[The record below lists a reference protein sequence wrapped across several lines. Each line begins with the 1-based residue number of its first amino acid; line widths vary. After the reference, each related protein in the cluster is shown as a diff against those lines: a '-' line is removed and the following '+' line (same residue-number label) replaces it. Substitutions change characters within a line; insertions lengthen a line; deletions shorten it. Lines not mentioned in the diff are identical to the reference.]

1 MKKRIFS
8 AILAGVT
15 LCTALGSLVGCKDD
29 PNDFSNLKTDAEMY
43 KAINTSLVN
52 TQKYAGDVTFTVS
65 SVSEESEDDKQVEKY
80 ASNYVVSVDPDGK
93 LYMESKYEQADEE
106 GYSLRESKDKLFKQD
121 GKYYSY
127 ESTVSNGGTYNEDGS
142 QDPDPEKKEEEYSEF
157 TAKQVD
163 AAIAEYASMTKDAG
177 TDLGADSYADL
188 KKAYSDVFSAQL
200 AERQKTNESV
210 KASTSFSLKNES
222 GKITLKQ
229 TMTKENSAMLI
240 VAQGGTQKYA
250 YTTYVSAK
258 NGKIT
263 DWYVS
268 MESTTT
274 LDGVVTKQTEIVA
287 INISYSF
294 ESKAYDALK
303 TTLPETVE
311 KASFGKNLDFVID
324 GFEYSGYAGYAG
336 TDYETAA
343 EGFAEALPDRFDYVG
358 VFEWYTDEAL
368 TKKLDLTAMTLDQF
382 EALDKVY
389 AKTTVPEGKAYIM
402 TYDVE
407 KSAMSEAY
415 EIVFGSFVDTEMDYH
430 GSTLLSVSTDAT
442 QNVYTLQ
449 VSDGVKAYVNGT
461 EATGNSFTYTSGG
474 FYKIGYVTEV
484 TDADFSI
491 FGEVPLFS
499 FSIYAL

>member
-1 MKKRIFS
+1 M
-8 AILAGVT
+8 
-15 LCTALGSLVGCKDD
+15 
-29 PNDFSNLKTDAEMY
+29 
-43 KAINTSLVN
+43 
-52 TQKYAGDVTFTVS
+52 
-65 SVSEESEDDKQVEKY
+65 
-80 ASNYVVSVDPDGK
+80 
-93 LYMESKYEQADEE
+93 
-106 GYSLRESKDKLFKQD
+106 
-121 GKYYSY
+121 
-127 ESTVSNGGTYNEDGS
+127 
-142 QDPDPEKKEEEYSEF
+142 
-157 TAKQVD
+157 
-163 AAIAEYASMTKDAG
+163 
-177 TDLGADSYADL
+177 
-188 KKAYSDVFSAQL
+188 
-200 AERQKTNESV
+200 
-210 KASTSFSLKNES
+210 
-222 GKITLKQ
+222 
-229 TMTKENSAMLI
+229 
-240 VAQGGTQKYA
+240 
-250 YTTYVSAK
+250 
-258 NGKIT
+258 
-263 DWYVS
+263 
-268 MESTTT
+268 
-274 LDGVVTKQTEIVA
+274 
-287 INISYSF
+287 
-294 ESKAYDALK
+294 
-303 TTLPETVE
+303 E

-343 EGFAEALPDRFDYVG
+343 EGFAEALPDRFDYEG